1 MSRYETDKENAIA
14 TAKFP
19 ERVDATVKQ
28 RAAGETHYAPGRKV
42 KVKIVG
48 DLTLKGTVVSCRAT
62 DHYGVVVK
70 VQIKETVGPLVWTG
84 GKFWEGTAQRVT
96 LDERS
101 GR

>member
-19 ERVDATVKQ
+19 DHVDATAKQ
-28 RAAGETHYAPGRKV
+28 RAAGQTHWAPGRKV

-48 DLTLKGTVVSCRAT
+48 DLTLKGTVVSSRAT

-70 VQIKETVGPLVWTG
+70 VKVKETVGPLVWTG
-84 GKFWEGTAQRVT
+84 GEFWEGTAGRVT
-96 LDERS
+96 LDER
-101 GR
+101 GAK